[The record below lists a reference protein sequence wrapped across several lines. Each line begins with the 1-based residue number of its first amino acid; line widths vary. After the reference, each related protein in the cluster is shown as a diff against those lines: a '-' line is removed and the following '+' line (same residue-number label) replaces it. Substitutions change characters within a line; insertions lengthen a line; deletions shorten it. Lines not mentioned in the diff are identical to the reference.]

1 MDNDVVKKT
10 ECNELVTK
18 LRAVDTNKLVTKTQY
33 GLVFDTFKLTRNT
46 IKSKT
51 IFNGHGI
58 AFHGTG
64 ICSYGNDFARNV
76 IILGVY

>member
-18 LRAVDTNKLVTKTQY
+18 LRAADTNKLVPKTEY
-33 GLVFDTFKLTRNT
+33 GLVFDTVKLTRNT

-51 IFNGHGI
+51 ILNGRGI
-58 AFHGTG
+58 AFHGT
-64 ICSYGNDFARNV
+64 FARNV

>member
-18 LRAVDTNKLVTKTQY
+18 LRAVDTNELVPKTEY
-33 GLVFDTFKLTRNT
+33 GLVFDTVKLTRNT

-51 IFNGHGI
+51 IFNGRGI
-58 AFHGTG
+58 AFHGT
-64 ICSYGNDFARNV
+64 FARNV